1 MLEIFKALSDEN
13 RLRILNILMH
23 YELCVCELEI
33 VLDLNQSNVSRHLAK
48 LRQSGIISASK
59 DAQWIHYKVSDRFL
73 KDHQY
78 LVSYLKQM
86 YLAGETYI
94 HDLSRCIIYKNS
106 PYNCQNITN
115 DRQTVIGYINH
126 TK

>member
-1 MLEIFKALSDEN
+1 LLEIFKALSDEN
-13 RLRILNILMH
+13 RLRILNILTH

-59 DAQWIHYKVSDRFL
+59 DAQWIHYKISDGFL
-73 KDHQY
+73 KDHQHLMTY
-78 LVSYLKQM
+78 LRQM
-86 YLAGETYI
+86 YSAGEMYI
-94 HDLSRCIIYKNS
+94 HDLDRCVTYKNS

-115 DRQTVIGYINH
+115 DRHTVIDYINNSI
-126 TK
+126 